1 MDEDDFFDR
10 INRILRPEGAAEM
23 GAFLGASML
32 PGIGESI
39 DVADILMG
47 LRERDAQRIGF
58 GALGL
63 ALPFVAGGTL
73 RRIAGGSGM
82 DTPPSTVPKTPPKDD
97 LPDGFGVH
105 VDPLPDID
113 PQFKEEDVFAAI
125 GDSSRPPDPLWDLLE
140 ESDEARM
147 QAAKLVDEEYVPFDY
162 ELEDQA
168 SRLLGQPSL
177 SLSQER
183 GLAQYLAGGPLT
195 ADEMSAMIADPI
207 ALSGEG
213 IPQVFRGLRKRV
225 DEEFEGL
232 EREDLIDLIA
242 GAHPKDFDDIVETL
256 MQGRNI
262 YLDEEFSPADLAEA
276 KQFLRFVNERA
287 REKLPERVARLQAAR
302 LLAEGKASAGVS
314 KMRAIE
320 DMAEA
325 GTLPRTLRVYRSDTF
340 LNNPL
345 IGTTLDKSTAESF
358 APRLRREIGRFV
370 PRQPSV
376 RTFDIQPEDVSLDVV
391 GVGEELNIPIRFEGE
406 RELVVPRDV
415 LAKSE
420 VINPDDYERMEDYL
434 MAIARIGMD
443 PSKLDEYARSLEQQ
457 RKNMPSDP
465 IVLLSRPAK
474 EHELQK
480 MVETRQ
486 LLAPPSQ
493 GFESTGLPFTEEV
506 GVPPIRNP
514 SYFANDPWAAAQDVR
529 SALRGTPFNT
539 LAVNAATL
547 GSKMTRGLDPS
558 KPKFIGKKK
567 GTNMH
572 MARLRHSLQ
581 DDVNK
586 MLEALE
592 IYKGNSAAGTLL
604 NLQNLLGSAVKKW
617 SETQNWERVPT
628 ALTSQEAFFD
638 KMRLNLRRM
647 SDAQR
652 RVPIYNEMQK
662 FGRDIAVAVGE
673 GDLQEADRLLQSLKL
688 IVDDRE
694 LFARKMLEYGV
705 PNQDV
710 PEIIRRRV
718 GYHVDDR
725 PL

>member
-32 PGIGESI
+32 PGIGEGI

-105 VDPLPDID
+105 VDPLPDTFD

-125 GDSSRPPDPLWDLLE
+125 GDSSRPPDPLWDLIE

-162 ELEDQA
+162 ELV
-168 SRLLGQPSL
+168 GQPSL

-195 ADEMSAMIADPI
+195 ADEMSAMIAD
-207 ALSGEG
+207 SVSGEGEG

-276 KQFLRFVNERA
+276 RQFLRFVNERA
-287 REKLPERVARLQAAR
+287 REKLPERVADLQAAE
-302 LLAEGKASAGVS
+302 LLAEGKASEARQFLQA
-314 KMRAIE
+314 K
-320 DMAEA
+320 EA
-325 GTLPRTLRVYRSDTF
+325 GNLPRTLRVYRSDTF

-345 IGTTLDKSTAESF
+345 IGTTLDKSTAQSF
-358 APRLRREIGRFV
+358 APRIRREIGQFV
-370 PRQPSV
+370 PRQPST

-415 LAKSE
+415 LAKHE

-514 SYFANDPWAAAQDVR
+514 SYFANNPWAAAEDVR

-539 LAVNAATL
+539 LAINAATL
-547 GSKMTRGLDPS
+547 GSRMTRGLDPS
-558 KPKFIGKKK
+558 KSNFIGKNK
-567 GTNMH
+567 GNNKQ
-572 MARLRHSLQ
+572 MAGLRTTLQ
-581 DDVNK
+581 NDVNK
-586 MLEALE
+586 MLEALDHMRLVDGLE
-592 IYKGNSAAGTLL
+592 SYKGKSKRHKLLTLVP
-604 NLQNLLGSAVKKW
+604 SVEKW
-617 SETQNWERVPT
+617 SKTQNWVRVPT
-628 ALTSQEAFFD
+628 VLTSHEAFFD
-638 KMRLNLRRM
+638 KMQLNLRRM

-673 GDLQEADRLLQSLKL
+673 GDLEEADRLLQSLKL
-688 IVDDRE
+688 IVDDSE